1 MLSEDDIFEKFP
13 EATKLYDMHA
23 LGCHPDYRGRGIATE
38 LIHQG
43 FQVRKICSFN
53 LFQII
58 NNDFFG
64 NFFSRFQVTII
75 QSWNGIA

>member
-13 EATKLYDMHA
+13 EAIKMYDMHA

-38 LIHQG
+38 LIRQG
-43 FQVRKICSFN
+43 FQVRIICSFN

-58 NNDFFG
+58 NNDFSE
-64 NFFSRFQVTII
+64 NIFSRFQVRII
-75 QSWNGIA
+75 QS